1 VRRRESIM
9 AQNIPP
15 ALEQELQKFD
25 TMRRNHE
32 TLTAMSQTLQAELTE
47 VKGTLEELKKQSDD
61 TVTYKAVGQV
71 MFKVEKPAVEEE
83 LEDRQKTIEM
93 RLASTSKQTEKLA
106 EQLKELQSK
115 IEIELSKRNLRLQ

>member
-93 RLASTSKQTEKLA
+93 RLASSSKQTEKLA